1 MAVRR
6 WTVGYLSQSH
16 VVTTNLSL
24 SLSVLR
30 SHSHTPVPARRDLAY
45 VYCNTAFARVLSTV
59 LVLKLGTHM
68 YPSSISREPEQL

>member
-1 MAVRR
+1 MWRCDDGR
-6 WTVGYLSQSH
+6 WVITRSRTLSPRI
-16 VVTTNLSL
+16 SL